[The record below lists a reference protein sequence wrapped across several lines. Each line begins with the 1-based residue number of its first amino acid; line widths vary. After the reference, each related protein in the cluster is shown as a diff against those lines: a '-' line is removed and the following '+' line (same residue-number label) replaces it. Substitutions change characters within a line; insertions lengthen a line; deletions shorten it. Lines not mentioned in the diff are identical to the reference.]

1 MAFNHR
7 QTMRGDFLHV
17 SKGGKILGELEV
29 EKLSISDFGPAGI
42 FGTVKQIHLTDANK
56 DGTGNQATVS
66 YGAGTPNNTITSGV
80 FPVGTLIYVH
90 SYLKLMNSDLKRV
103 PGEFFV
109 ATPFANTLTLAT
121 SHTTG
126 AAILSPTSTIVS
138 MGTLP
143 SYANDT
149 AAGGGGL
156 VSGDLYINTTTSVVT
171 VKT

>member
-7 QTMRGDFLHV
+7 QSMRGDFLHV

-29 EKLSISDFGPAGI
+29 EKLTLSDFGPAGI
-42 FGTVKQIHLTDANK
+42 FGTVKQVHLTDANK
-56 DGTGNQATVS
+56 NGTGNQATVS
-66 YGAGTPNNTITSGV
+66 YGTGSPNESIASGV

-90 SYLKLMNSDLKRV
+90 SYLKLMYSDLKRV

-121 SHTTG
+121 AHTSG
-126 AAILSPTSTIVS
+126 AATLSNTSTIVS

-143 SYANDT
+143 TYASDS
-149 AAGGGGL
+149 AADSGGL
-156 VSGDLYINTTTSVVT
+156 ESGDLYINTTSNVVS